1 MRNSFAYIFTAALLL
16 AACSGFKDEKV
27 SLEEVGL
34 LQNSYT
40 VEYEAGIIEIPV
52 IANGPST
59 VTSLDGASWAKFRS
73 YTFSEDGKL
82 QMQYES
88 NVGFPRMAKFLLSLD
103 SNPRYAK
110 DTLTILQKG
119 LVEPYLSFPRSNV
132 LIYNGSGNTSVPIS
146 TNVPSD
152 NLRIRERILDGDE
165 DWIESV
171 SLSGGNVEIATT
183 DNTGSDKRTAAI
195 TFSYDSGW
203 GQTVAV
209 DLHLTQLSGSNDMGV
224 EADWGDL
231 RSLAT
236 ADGYT
241 VGENIYIT
249 GYVVSSK
256 ESCNVTENPMTST
269 STIDYTATLKS
280 AVLESTD
287 GKYGF
292 MLQTM
297 SEEDNIFEENAL
309 VHLQLQGRSIKVE
322 QNPARYSIVGIKSGD
337 VLTSE
342 IVDESLIPEKRRHIS
357 ELTDD
362 DIYTRVLLT
371 DMEYPVRKGSLSPC
385 FERMTNAANNDAA
398 TKFATLLRDR
408 EGLSIYTYT
417 NTTCRYRRDGTRMGY
432 GSGEVRGIIV
442 HEKHRPFIDQDGAT
456 EEECGNI
463 GRYQIRHQSRS
474 DFRLADDFHDG
485 FSEMICEFRYAAA
498 ADGRIQAT
506 YGSGSMNHTGP
517 TYKEYTFG
525 YTGQSY
531 YDYSYLGPVGTNDS
545 YYFGKH
551 YGNENGFGII
561 LEDGTDYG
569 LDFTGTNA
577 DVYSAGRTPR
587 TAPCNLAWAAYYWWD
602 SVTGT
607 PYFWDLHFSTKGIVT
622 DVLSLQLSMLNEVQA
637 GKAPRYWKI
646 EWAETAAYSE
656 TADWQLIGEF
666 DLPDLTPTSHTLL
679 PSMSAAFKPMDFPL
693 PLEMLGKESVHIR
706 IGPRNNKASDL
717 LGYANTTVANGLG
730 GGAMNYCAVRYNK

>member
-1 MRNSFAYIFTAALLL
+1 MRNKSVFIFAAALLL
-16 AACSGFKDEKV
+16 AACSGFRDEKV
-27 SLEEVGL
+27 SLEEIGL

-40 VEYEAGIIEIPV
+40 VEYEAGILEIPV
-52 IANGPST
+52 LANGPST

-73 YTFSEDGKL
+73 YTFTEDGNL
-82 QMQYES
+82 QLQYES
-88 NVGFPRMAKFLLSLD
+88 NVGFPRMATFLLSLD
-103 SNPRYAK
+103 VNPEYAN
-110 DTLTILQKG
+110 DTLRILQKG
-119 LVEPYLSFPRSNV
+119 LEEPYLNFPKSNIM
-132 LIYNGSGNTSVPIS
+132 IYNGKGATSVPVD
-146 TNVPSD
+146 TNVPEGS
-152 NLRIRERILDGDE
+152 LRIRKRILDGDE

-171 SLSGGNVEIATT
+171 SLSGGNIVLATK
-183 DNTGSDKRTAAI
+183 DNTGADKRTAAV

-203 GQTVAV
+203 GETVSV
-209 DLHLTQLSGSNDMGV
+209 DLRLTQLSASNEMGV
-224 EADWGDL
+224 EANWETL

-241 VGENIYIT
+241 VSDKLYVT

-269 STIDYTATLKS
+269 TTIDYTATLKS

-287 GKYGF
+287 GRYGF
-292 MLQTM
+292 MIHTL
-297 SEEDNIFEENAL
+297 SEADNVFEENTL
-309 VHLQLQGRSIKVE
+309 VHLLIQGRNIKVE
-322 QNPARYSIVGIKSGD
+322 TNPMRYSIEGIKTED
-337 VLTSE
+337 VLSSE
-342 IVDESLIPEKRRHIS
+342 AVEESLIPEKRRHIS

-371 DMEYPVRKGSLSPC
+371 DIEYPVRKGSLSPC
-385 FERMTNAANNDAA
+385 FERMTNAANNDVA

-408 EGLSIYTYT
+408 EGSSIYTYT

-442 HEKHRPFIDQDGAT
+442 HEKHRPFIDKDGAT
-456 EEECGNI
+456 ESECGNI

-474 DFRLADDFHDG
+474 DFRLADNFHDG
-485 FSEMICEFRYAAA
+485 FSEMICEFRYATAE
-498 ADGRIQAT
+498 DGLMQAT
-506 YGSGSMNHTGP
+506 YGSGTLNQTGP
-517 TYKEYTFG
+517 AYKDYTFG
-525 YTGQSY
+525 YTGMSY
-531 YDYSYLGPVGTNDS
+531 FDYSCLGPVGTNDE

-569 LDFTGTNA
+569 LDFAGTNA

-602 SVTGT
+602 SVTAS
-607 PYFWDLHFSTKGIVT
+607 PYYWDLHFSTKSIST

-646 EWAETAAYSE
+646 EWAATDAYSPSAE
-656 TADWQLIGEF
+656 WQQIGEF

-693 PLEMLGKESVHIR
+693 PLEMLGKDSVHIR
-706 IGPRNNKASDL
+706 IGPRGNKASDL
-717 LGYANTTVANGLG
+717 LDYANTTVANGLG